1 MSEIIEN
8 ENENSAKYIK
18 ARALA
23 RNTSRNFQIMS
34 NLFKNDMIDEQR
46 PLSFYPYATPDRL
59 FIGSEEKNTA
69 RDIVPFEF
77 VGKKLYYGL
86 TATGTS

>member
-1 MSEIIEN
+1 
-8 ENENSAKYIK
+8 
-18 ARALA
+18 
-23 RNTSRNFQIMS
+23 
-34 NLFKNDMIDEQR
+34 MINEQR

-77 VGKKLYYGL
+77 VGKNFIMG
-86 TATGTS
+86 